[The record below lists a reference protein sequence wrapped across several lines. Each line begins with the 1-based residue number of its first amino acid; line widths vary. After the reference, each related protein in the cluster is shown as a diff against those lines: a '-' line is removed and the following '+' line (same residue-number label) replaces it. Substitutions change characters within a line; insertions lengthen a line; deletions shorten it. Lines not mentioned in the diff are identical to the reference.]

1 MRAATTIGQ
10 RRAAGE
16 HLRHKQQVRLGR
28 TISGRRGLFTNN
40 MLVVPLAEDED
51 AAAAAKRGRFE
62 LIP

>member
-1 MRAATTIGQ
+1 MSN
-10 RRAAGE
+10 RRE
-16 HLRHKQQVRLGR
+16 KQQVRLGR